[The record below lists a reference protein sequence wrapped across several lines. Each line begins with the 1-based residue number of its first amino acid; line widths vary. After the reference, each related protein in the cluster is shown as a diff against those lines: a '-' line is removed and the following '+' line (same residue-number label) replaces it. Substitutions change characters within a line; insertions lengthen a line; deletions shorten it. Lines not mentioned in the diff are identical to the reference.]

1 MYTSESMRFNSSQA
15 PAEQERPART
25 AACSRSF
32 TAAGVTTA
40 APGCAPE
47 AVHGAPSL
55 QTMTWTNCGDF
66 AEDEEV
72 RDVFVSL
79 SEEKNIFFGL
89 LLQPIRLQNFL
100 KDANGFTPKFLYY
113 YDSYTIFRRKE
124 RHWRKCVLFCINSS
138 SFWEHKNREREK
150 RADTSLKQ

>member
-1 MYTSESMRFNSSQA
+1 MRFNSSQA
-15 PAEQERPART
+15 PAEQERPVRT

-40 APGCAPE
+40 APECAPE

-79 SEEKNIFFGL
+79 SEKKKFFLVFICIGSLYL
-89 LLQPIRLQNFL
+89 LCIRSDKYLTLICLF
-100 KDANGFTPKFLYY
+100 DCSTPYKGHTFN
-113 YDSYTIFRRKE
+113 KE
-124 RHWRKCVLFCINSS
+124 
-138 SFWEHKNREREK
+138 
-150 RADTSLKQ
+150 

>member
-1 MYTSESMRFNSSQA
+1 MRLNSSQA

-25 AACSRSF
+25 AVCSRSF

-40 APGCAPE
+40 APRCAPE

-72 RDVFVSL
+72 RDDFVSL
-79 SEEKNIFFGL
+79 LEKINFFLVCIGSLYLLCIRKRQIFDVDL
-89 LLQPIRLQNFL
+89 
-100 KDANGFTPKFLYY
+100 
-113 YDSYTIFRRKE
+113 
-124 RHWRKCVLFCINSS
+124 
-138 SFWEHKNREREK
+138 SF
-150 RADTSLKQ
+150 

>member
-1 MYTSESMRFNSSQA
+1 MRLNSSQA

-40 APGCAPE
+40 APRCAPE

-79 SEEKNIFFGL
+79 LEKINFFLGL
-89 LLQPIRLQNFL
+89 H
-100 KDANGFTPKFLYY
+100 
-113 YDSYTIFRRKE
+113 RKSVFAM
-124 RHWRKCVLFCINSS
+124 H
-138 SFWEHKNREREK
+138 
-150 RADTSLKQ
+150 

>member
-1 MYTSESMRFNSSQA
+1 MRFNSSQA
-15 PAEQERPART
+15 PAEQERPVRT

-40 APGCAPE
+40 APRCAPE

-79 SEEKNIFFGL
+79 LEKINFFFSLFLHRKSVLAMHQKRQIFDVDLSF
-89 LLQPIRLQNFL
+89 LLQYAL
-100 KDANGFTPKFLYY
+100 
-113 YDSYTIFRRKE
+113 
-124 RHWRKCVLFCINSS
+124 
-138 SFWEHKNREREK
+138 
-150 RADTSLKQ
+150 